1 MEIKEIFTE
10 AAPCA
15 VVLVA
20 VVAATT
26 MVVVVAAT
34 LVIEPHTCIL
44 TMLSRWTLSTMTVVM
59 AMEVP
64 VAASVVAA
72 DVVMRGR
79 AVKSFTH
86 TNNKM
91 ETGKRVNNGEEDE
104 VTLIF
109 FSLLILTL
117 QMIRSFTDMYPI

>member
-1 MEIKEIFTE
+1 VEIKEIFTE

-34 LVIEPHTCIL
+34 LVIELHTCIM
-44 TMLSRWTLSTMTVVM
+44 TMLSRWTRSILTVVM
-59 AMEVP
+59 SMEVP

-72 DVVMRGR
+72 DVVMRGGTVR
-79 AVKSFTH
+79 RLIH

-117 QMIRSFTDMYPI
+117 QMKRSFMDMYPI

>member
-1 MEIKEIFTE
+1 MEIKAIFTE

-26 MVVVVAAT
+26 MVAVVAAT
-34 LVIEPHTCIL
+34 LVIEPCIL
-44 TMLSRWTLSTMTVVM
+44 TMLSRWTRSTMTVVM

-64 VAASVVAA
+64 VAASVVAV
-72 DVVMRGR
+72 DVVMGGR
-79 AVKSFTH
+79 TVRRLTH
-86 TNNKM
+86 TNNKI

-117 QMIRSFTDMYPI
+117 QMIRSFMDMYPT